1 MLTLIDVNFP
11 SSIDLIHDTCYLCT
25 RKDFDF
31 SNGVW
36 LNSEKKNILQIDFEV
51 KKILQGNTRHSMA
64 LYVREKKILSPEV

>member
-36 LNSEKKNILQIDFEV
+36 LNSEKKYILQIDFEG
-51 KKILQGNTRHSMA
+51 KKSRKEIPDIQWRCM
-64 LYVREKKILSPEV
+64 